1 MSVRWLACQC
11 IKRKISESGIIQD
24 AKEVKPSQSLL
35 IIVIDRKEVKKM
47 GIGRD
52 CFGNL
57 EYTIPRK
64 CDIFEVTKPK
74 GNELVRIIR
83 HDLNAN
89 GRYDAM
95 VMNPEYHAFWEE
107 CPKFDSFI
115 KAVAY
120 LKANIEY
127 LL

>member
-1 MSVRWLACQC
+1 
-11 IKRKISESGIIQD
+11 
-24 AKEVKPSQSLL
+24 
-35 IIVIDRKEVKKM
+35 M

-74 GNELVRIIR
+74 GNEPVKIMR

-107 CPKFDSFI
+107 CPRFDSFV